1 MDRSSQEDPVD
12 VDRSLLTLPVGSEL
26 NAAMDLL
33 NREPGPRYVPGRS
46 IPLPA
51 SVSDSFR
58 ETIAMPYRASEWML
72 TPADAAGWRDAVATL
87 AKESTP
93 FVLKIVEKLGVTY
106 RPTTIDGVSAY
117 EVSPK
122 EIAPR
127 HANRLVV
134 DTHGGGYVFNPGE
147 ACLLEPAVIAASCG
161 IEVLAVDYRMPPDHP
176 FPAALDDAVAV
187 WKAVISAR
195 PVSQVALAGGSA
207 GGGLAMATVL
217 RLKEEGIPLPAA
229 LALQTPW
236 ADLSEFGDTI
246 RTNEWID
253 NVLVSYRGAAMR
265 AAPLYAAGRDLGDPL
280 LSPLRGD
287 LSGFPPTILFSGT
300 RDLFLSLAVLVHRK
314 LRRAG
319 VEADLHLAEG
329 ASHFSYFI
337 NPFAPESQ
345 ELFAEMSGFLDRHL
359 AG

>member
-1 MDRSSQEDPVD
+1 MAD
-12 VDRSLLTLPVGSEL
+12 DRSLLSLPAGPDLCE
-26 NAAMDLL
+26 AMDLL
-33 NREPGPRYVPGRS
+33 NREAGARVVPGRT
-46 IPLPA
+46 IPLPTT
-51 SVSDSFR
+51 VSDSFR
-58 ETIAMPYRASEWML
+58 ETIAMPYRSSEWRL
-72 TPADAAGWRDAVATL
+72 DPQDAEGWRVAVANL

-93 FVLKIVEKLGVTY
+93 FILKIVEKLGVTY
-106 RPTTIDGVSAY
+106 RRTTIDGVSVF

-147 ACLLEPAVIAASCG
+147 ACLLEPAVIAAACG
-161 IEVLAVDYRMPPDHP
+161 VKVLAVDYRMPPDHP

-187 WKAVISAR
+187 WKAAIAMQPASR
-195 PVSQVALAGGSA
+195 VALAGGSA
-207 GGGLAMATVL
+207 GGGLAMATVH
-217 RLKEEGIPLPAA
+217 RLKQEGIALPAA

-236 ADLSEFGDTI
+236 ADLAEVGDTLK
-246 RTNEWID
+246 TNEWLD
-253 NVLVSYRGAAMR
+253 NVLVSYHGAAAR
-265 AAPLYAAGRDLGDPL
+265 AAPLYANGRDLGDPL

-300 RDLFLSLAVLVHRK
+300 RDLFLSLTVLAHRK
-314 LRRAG
+314 LRRSG
-319 VEADLHLAEG
+319 VPADLHVVEG

-337 NPFAPESQ
+337 NPFAAESQ
-345 ELFAEMSGFLDRHL
+345 ELFVELDGFLDRHL

>member
-1 MDRSSQEDPVD
+1 MD

-106 RPTTIDGVSAY
+106 RHTTIDGVSAY

-147 ACLLEPAVIAASCG
+147 ACLLEPAVIAATCG
-161 IEVLAVDYRMPPDHP
+161 IKVLAVDYRMPPDHP

-195 PVSQVALAGGSA
+195 PVSQVARAGGSA
-207 GGGLAMATVL
+207 GGGLALATVL
-217 RLKEEGIPLPAA
+217 RVDDGLMIEAA
-229 LALQTPW
+229 TGLGERLRDHLEHYHIREQVELIDAS
-236 ADLSEFGDTI
+236 ADLFGGGG
-246 RTNEWID
+246 
-253 NVLVSYRGAAMR
+253 LVAVKHALFTGTQTASVSTGADFAIT
-265 AAPLYAAGRDLGDPL
+265 
-280 LSPLRGD
+280 D
-287 LSGFPPTILFSGT
+287 LSITHT
-300 RDLFLSLAVLVHRK
+300 LADSSNK
-314 LRRAG
+314 L
-319 VEADLHLAEG
+319 
-329 ASHFSYFI
+329 I
-337 NPFAPESQ
+337 I
-345 ELFAEMSGFLDRHL
+345 
-359 AG
+359 